1 MIHDLKVIPMKRILL
16 LAAFTIS
23 MFGVTSCTTEAPP
36 TDAQL
41 MTIQELNSSAGY
53 AWFPS
58 ETSLYTPNAAI
69 VNQLKTSFDTNTQKI
84 TVYVKPACSCKGTQK
99 LFPQVMKTLFAANIP
114 MRCVTIY
121 SMRSSADKHPM
132 MDKFVVSTLPVFYI
146 TRNDSIRSSIVE
158 IDYTGDNADSLTLRA
173 ILR

>member
-1 MIHDLKVIPMKRILL
+1 MKRIII

-23 MFGVTSCTTEAPP
+23 LFCLSSCTSEAPP
-36 TDAQL
+36 TDAQV

-53 AWFPS
+53 SWFPS
-58 ETSLYTPNAAI
+58 ETGLYTPDAAI

-99 LFPQVMKTLFAANIP
+99 LFPQVMKTLMAASIP

-121 SMRSSADKHPM
+121 SMRTSADKHPM
-132 MDKFVVSTLPVFYI
+132 MTKFVVNTLPVFYI
-146 TRNDSIRSSIVE
+146 TRNDSIRSSIVDV
-158 IDYTGDNADSLTLRA
+158 DYTGDNADSLTLRA